1 MNKGCKTHN
10 RVWKNLAWAEEE
22 GRREYLQPGRPLSNY
37 SMVSFDIK
45 VTPNFEGL
53 GALLPFQDL
62 IKFGEGFSSKASN
75 LSYWKKK
82 KRKKCEV
89 SIYFSWAWSGTW
101 RCCLCQRCCQCPP
114 LALRFS
120 VQTGTLSSHRD
131 RSSTIWLSSHSQL
144 LQGLLMGNLSFITV
158 TSILGDGTCP
168 CSHLC
173 FYTCCAAKNNC

>member
-82 KRKKCEV
+82 KKEM
-89 SIYFSWAWSGTW
+89 
-101 RCCLCQRCCQCPP
+101 
-114 LALRFS
+114 
-120 VQTGTLSSHRD
+120 
-131 RSSTIWLSSHSQL
+131 RSLYL
-144 LQGLLMGNLSFITV
+144 LQLSLVWHLEMLPVPAVLPVPTAC
-158 TSILGDGTCP
+158 SEILCSNRHFVISPWPQLHHLVEFPFPASARLVDG
-168 CSHLC
+168 
-173 FYTCCAAKNNC
+173 